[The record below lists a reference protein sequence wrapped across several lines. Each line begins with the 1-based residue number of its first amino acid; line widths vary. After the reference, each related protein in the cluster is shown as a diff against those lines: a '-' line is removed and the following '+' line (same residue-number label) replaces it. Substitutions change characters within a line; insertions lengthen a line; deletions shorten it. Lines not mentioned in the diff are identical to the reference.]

1 MVYISDLQQLVSQ
14 WTERMGSS
22 AQPLSYRDALS
33 ECIYELNCLINKTLL
48 NDMTEQDALD
58 YLLSQE
64 ADSYLSSMEAHEH
77 AA

>member
-1 MVYISDLQQLVSQ
+1 MIAVTDLQKLASQ
-14 WTERMGSS
+14 WAERMDRPSY
-22 AQPLSYRDALS
+22 PLSYRDALS

-48 NDMTEQDALD
+48 DELTEQDALE

-64 ADSYLSSMEAHEH
+64 ADSYLSSMEAHED

>member
-1 MVYISDLQQLVSQ
+1 MVYISDLQHLVSQ
-14 WTERMGSS
+14 WTERMSS
-22 AQPLSYRDALS
+22 SQPLSYRDALS